1 MKSIVPLRN
10 LFAVPLK
17 VIKPE
22 TQKAEEKKTPYLRA
36 ILSATPSPVNAE
48 KKINLSTPDLNAAL
62 RYIKESSLL
71 RR

>member
-10 LFAVPLK
+10 LFAAPLK
-17 VIKPE
+17 IIKSELPRTE
-22 TQKAEEKKTPYLRA
+22 A

-71 RR
+71 KR